1 MQFTQR
7 HLSTIRRFVTR
18 LKIFLSCKFHWRN
31 KERIIIIPWLI
42 WTRTNFRQCIFAST
56 ILLRN
61 IPIIAI
67 QFRIYSR
74 NNLFLRNWIDIY
86 KKKKKKKNRTARKL
100 YFSTIVIFINLI
112 QYLNCRYKPKIKFF
126 SPSFN
131 RFNDFNFLNFTPNLT
146 FKPFRRNTLITLLD
160 KPIIPIYQ
168 TIH

>member
-56 ILLRN
+56 SYEISLLLRYN
-61 IPIIAI
+61 FEFI
-67 QFRIYSR
+67 RGTIYSFEIG
-74 NNLFLRNWIDIY
+74 LIFT
-86 KKKKKKKNRTARKL
+86 KKKKKEKNRTARKL

>member
-1 MQFTQR
+1 MAKQR
-7 HLSTIRRFVTR
+7 ENYHYPVIDLNEDEFSPM
-18 LKIFLSCKFHWRN
+18 H
-31 KERIIIIPWLI
+31 
-42 WTRTNFRQCIFAST
+42 FAST

-86 KKKKKKKNRTARKL
+86 KKKKEKNRTARKL

-112 QYLNCRYKPKIKFF
+112 RYLNCRYKPKIKFF

-146 FKPFRRNTLITLLD
+146 SKSFRRNFNNVTRQTDNPDISNDTLKNIVSFFL
-160 KPIIPIYQ
+160 
-168 TIH
+168 